1 LRADRIVI
9 DRQQVWFKGK
19 LWSIL
24 VKLLFLSNGHGEDVI
39 AAKILQELQQ
49 QCAAAEIVALPI
61 VGKGQAYRDLS
72 IPIWGDVK
80 TMPSGGFNQDGQQLW
95 RDMQGGLLQLTIG
108 QWQAVKRWA
117 KAGGKILAV
126 GDIVPLL
133 MARYSG
139 AAYGFVGTAKS
150 EYYLVDSNQ
159 QPLGHRQKSLEAR
172 SGSIYFPWERW
183 LMRYPNC
190 QGVFPRDRITTEKLN
205 KLQISAWDLG
215 NPMMDGLQ
223 DGRQIGGLV
232 DSNLDLRVTILPGSR
247 PPEAY
252 RNWQILVAGLENLG
266 EVLPGRVIE
275 AIAGITPSL
284 DVAELQ
290 KSLQAWQFMGFG
302 EWGGTWQ
309 LHDLKLHLAVDQ
321 YAHCLAWGDVA
332 LAMAGTATEQ
342 FVGLGK
348 PALVIPGAGPQFT
361 QLFAERQCDLLG
373 ESVILVNDPQAVG
386 LVVRDLVGAV
396 DKLAGVARNGR
407 LRMGEAG
414 AAARIATKL
423 LELWEV

>member
-1 LRADRIVI
+1 M
-9 DRQQVWFKGK
+9 
-19 LWSIL
+19 
-24 VKLLFLSNGHGEDVI
+24 KLLSLSNGHGEDVI

-49 QCAAAEIVALPI
+49 QCSATEIVALPI

-95 RDMQGGLLQLTIG
+95 RDVQGGLLQLTIG

-117 KAGGKILAV
+117 KVGGKILAV

-139 AAYGFVGTAKS
+139 AAYSFVGTAKS
-150 EYYLVDSNQ
+150 EYYLVDSHQ
-159 QPLGHRQKSLEAR
+159 QPLAHRQKSLEAR

-183 LMRYPNC
+183 LMGSPRC

-205 KLQISAWDLG
+205 QFQIPAWDLG
-215 NPMMDGLQ
+215 NPMMDGVNR
-223 DGRQIGGLV
+223 GREISGFV
-232 DSNLDLRVTILPGSR
+232 DSKLDLQVTLLPGSR

-252 RNWQILVAGLENLG
+252 RNFELLVAGLETMG
-266 EVLPGRVIE
+266 DVLKDRSIE
-275 AIAGITPSL
+275 AIAGITSSL
-284 DVAELQ
+284 DLAELQ
-290 KSLQAWQFMGFG
+290 KSLHDWQFMGFG
-302 EWGGTWQ
+302 QWGGTWH
-309 LHDLKLHLAVDQ
+309 LNNIKLHLAVDQ

-348 PALVIPGAGPQFT
+348 PALVIPGHGPQFT

-373 ESVILVNDPQAVG
+373 ESVILVDHPKSVG
-386 LVVRDLVGAV
+386 LVIKDLMEDVN
-396 DKLAGVARNGR
+396 KLAGIASNGR

-414 AAARIATKL
+414 AAKRIAAKL
-423 LELWEV
+423 GEMWE

>member
-1 LRADRIVI
+1 
-9 DRQQVWFKGK
+9 
-19 LWSIL
+19 
-24 VKLLFLSNGHGEDVI
+24 VKLLSLSNGHGEDVI

-95 RDMQGGLLQLTIG
+95 RDVQGGLLQLTIG

-150 EYYLVDSNQ
+150 EYYLVDSHQ
-159 QPLGHRQKSLEAR
+159 QPLVHRQKSLEAR

-183 LMRYPNC
+183 LMRHPNC
-190 QGVFPRDRITTEKLN
+190 QGVFPRDRITSEKLN
-205 KLQISAWDLG
+205 KFQIPAWDLG

-223 DGRQIGGLV
+223 KGREV
-232 DSNLDLRVTILPGSR
+232 SELDLRVTLLPGSR

-252 RNWQILVAGLENLG
+252 RNFGVLVAGLKNIG
-266 EVLPGRVIE
+266 DVLSDRAIE

-284 DVAELQ
+284 DLAELQ
-290 KSLQAWQFMGFG
+290 KSLQDWQFMGFG
-302 EWGGTWQ
+302 QWGGTWQ
-309 LHDLKLHLAVDQ
+309 RKNIKLHLAVDQ
-321 YAHCLAWGDVA
+321 YVHCLAWGDLA

-361 QLFAERQCDLLG
+361 RLFAERQSDLLG
-373 ESVILVNDPQAVG
+373 ESVILVDDLKSVG
-386 LVVRDLVGAV
+386 LVIRDLVGDV
-396 DKLAGVARNGR
+396 NKLAGIASNGR

-414 AAARIATKL
+414 AAARIANKL
-423 LELWEV
+423 VELWQV

>member
-1 LRADRIVI
+1 V
-9 DRQQVWFKGK
+9 K
-19 LWSIL
+19 IL
-24 VKLLFLSNGHGEDVI
+24 SLSNGHGEDVI

-49 QCAAAEIVALPI
+49 QCSAVEVVALPI
-61 VGKGQAYRDLS
+61 VGKGQAYQNLS

-95 RDMQGGLLQLTIG
+95 RDVQGGLLQLTIA
-108 QWQAVKRWA
+108 QWQTVKRWA
-117 KAGGKILAV
+117 AIDGKILAV

-139 AAYGFVGTAKS
+139 AAYSFVGTAKS

-159 QPLGHRQKSLEAR
+159 QPLSHRQKSLEAR

-190 QGVFPRDRITTEKLN
+190 QGVFPRDRITAQKLN
-205 KLQISAWDLG
+205 QFQIPAWDLG

-223 DGRQIGGLV
+223 KGRKINGLL
-232 DSNLDLRVTILPGSR
+232 DSELDLRVTLLPGSR

-252 RNWQILVAGLENLG
+252 RNWQMLIAGLENLG
-266 EVLPGRVIE
+266 EVLNDRVIE

-284 DVAELQ
+284 DLAELQ
-290 KSLQAWQFMGFG
+290 KSLQAWKFVGFG

-309 LHDLKLHLAVDQ
+309 LNNLKLHLAIDQ
-321 YAHCLAWGDVA
+321 YTHCLAWGDLA

-348 PALVIPGAGPQFT
+348 PALVIPGEGPQFT
-361 QLFAERQCDLLG
+361 RLFADRQCDLLG
-373 ESVILVNDPQAVG
+373 ESVILVNDPQSVG
-386 LVVRDLVGAV
+386 GAV
-396 DKLAGVARNGR
+396 SNLLGNIDKLANIAGNGR

-423 LELWEV
+423 VELWK

>member
-1 LRADRIVI
+1 
-9 DRQQVWFKGK
+9 
-19 LWSIL
+19 
-24 VKLLFLSNGHGEDVI
+24 VKLLSLSNGHGEDAI

-49 QCAAAEIVALPI
+49 QRAAAEIVALPI

-95 RDMQGGLLQLTIG
+95 RDVQGGLLQLTIG
-108 QWQAVKRWA
+108 QWQAVNRWA

-150 EYYLVDSNQ
+150 EYYLVDSHKR
-159 QPLGHRQKSLEAR
+159 PLPHRQKSLEAR

-183 LMRYPNC
+183 LMRHPNC
-190 QGVFPRDRITTEKLN
+190 QGVFPRDQITAEKLN
-205 KLQISAWDLG
+205 KFQIPAWDLG
-215 NPMMDGLQ
+215 NPMMDGLHR
-223 DGRQIGGLV
+223 GREVSGLV
-232 DSNLDLRVTILPGSR
+232 DSELDLRVTLLPGSR

-252 RNWQILVAGLENLG
+252 QNFGLLVAGLEKLG
-266 EVLPGRVIE
+266 DVMSDRVIE

-284 DVAELQ
+284 DLAELQ
-290 KSLQAWQFMGFG
+290 KSLPDWQFMGFG

-309 LHDLKLHLAVDQ
+309 RHNIKLHLAVDR
-321 YAHCLAWGDVA
+321 YVHCLAWGDLA

-348 PALVIPGAGPQFT
+348 PAVVIPGAGPQFT
-361 QLFAERQCDLLG
+361 RLFAERQCDLLG
-373 ESVILVNDPQAVG
+373 ESVILVNDPKSVG
-386 LVVRDLVGAV
+386 LAIGDLARNVN
-396 DKLAGVARNGR
+396 KLAAIATNGY
-407 LRMGEAG
+407 LRMGAAG
-414 AAARIATKL
+414 SAARIATKL
-423 LELWEV
+423 VELWGEST

>member
-1 LRADRIVI
+1 M
-9 DRQQVWFKGK
+9 
-19 LWSIL
+19 
-24 VKLLFLSNGHGEDVI
+24 KLLSLSNGHGEDVI

-49 QCAAAEIVALPI
+49 QCAAELVALPI

-80 TMPSGGFNQDGQQLW
+80 TMPSGGFNQNGQQLW
-95 RDMQGGLLQLTIG
+95 RDLQGGLLQLTIG
-108 QWQAVKRWA
+108 QWRAVKSWA
-117 KAGGKILAV
+117 KTGGKILAV

-139 AAYGFVGTAKS
+139 APYGFVGTAKS

-159 QPLGHRQKSLEAR
+159 QPLAHRQKSLESR

-183 LMRYPNC
+183 LMQHPNC
-190 QGVFPRDRITTEKLN
+190 QGVFPRDQITAEKLN
-205 KLQISAWDLG
+205 EFQIPAWDLG

-223 DGRQIGGLV
+223 GGREVGGLV
-232 DSNLDLRVTILPGSR
+232 DNELDLRVTLLPGSR

-252 RNWQILVAGLENLG
+252 RNWQMLVAGLENLG
-266 EVLPGRVIE
+266 EALAGRSIE
-275 AIAGITPSL
+275 AIAGITASL

-290 KSLQAWQFMGFG
+290 KSLQAWQFLGFG

-309 LHDLKLHLAVDQ
+309 LNNLKLHLAVDQ
-321 YAHCLAWGDVA
+321 YVHCLAWGDMA

-348 PALVIPGAGPQFT
+348 PALVIPGEGPQFT
-361 QLFAERQCDLLG
+361 RLFAERQCDLLG
-373 ESVILVNDPQAVG
+373 ESIILVDSPKSVG
-386 LVVRDLVGAV
+386 LVVKNLMGDVA
-396 DKLAGVARNGR
+396 KLASIVQNGR

-414 AAARIATKL
+414 AATRIATKL
-423 LELWEV
+423 AELWEFNVNC

>member
-1 LRADRIVI
+1 
-9 DRQQVWFKGK
+9 
-19 LWSIL
+19 
-24 VKLLFLSNGHGEDVI
+24 VKLLSLSNGHGEDVI
-39 AAKILQELQQ
+39 AAKILQELQR

-61 VGKGQAYRDLS
+61 VGKGQAYQDLS

-95 RDMQGGLLQLTIG
+95 RDVQGGLLQLTIG
-108 QWQAVKRWA
+108 QWHAVKRWA

-139 AAYGFVGTAKS
+139 AGYGFVGTAKS

-159 QPLGHRQKSLEAR
+159 QPLAHRQKSLEAR

-183 LMRYPNC
+183 LMRHPNC
-190 QGVFPRDRITTEKLN
+190 QGVFPRDRITSEKLN
-205 KLQISAWDLG
+205 KFQIPAWDLG

-223 DGRQIGGLV
+223 RGREVNGLV
-232 DSNLDLRVTILPGSR
+232 NSGLDLRVVLLPGSR

-252 RNWQILVAGLENLG
+252 RNFGVLVAGLKNMG
-266 EVLPGRVIE
+266 DVLSDRAIE

-284 DVAELQ
+284 DLAELQ
-290 KSLQAWQFMGFG
+290 KSLQDWQFMGFG
-302 EWGGTWQ
+302 QWGGTWQ
-309 LHDLKLHLAVDQ
+309 RKNIKLHLAVDQ
-321 YAHCLAWGDVA
+321 YVHCLAWGDLA

-361 QLFAERQCDLLG
+361 RLFAECQSDLLG
-373 ESVILVNDPQAVG
+373 ESVILVDDLKSVG
-386 LVVRDLVGAV
+386 LVIRDLVGDV
-396 DKLAGVARNGR
+396 TKLAGIASNGQ

-423 LELWEV
+423 VELWEV

>member
-1 LRADRIVI
+1 
-9 DRQQVWFKGK
+9 
-19 LWSIL
+19 
-24 VKLLFLSNGHGEDVI
+24 VKLLSLSNGHGEDVI

-49 QCAAAEIVALPI
+49 QCATAEIVALPI
-61 VGKGQAYRDLS
+61 VGQGQAYRNVA
-72 IPIWGDVK
+72 IPIWGEVK

-95 RDMQGGLLQLTIG
+95 RDVQGGFLQLSID

-117 KAGGKILAV
+117 AVGGKILAV
-126 GDIVPLL
+126 GDIVPIL

-139 AAYGFVGTAKS
+139 AAYSFVGTAKS

-159 QPLGHRQKSLEAR
+159 QPLLHRQKSLETR

-183 LMRYPNC
+183 LMRHPNC
-190 QGVFPRDRITTEKLN
+190 RGVFPRDRITTEKLN

-223 DGRQIGGLV
+223 QGREVSGLL
-232 DSNLDLRVTILPGSR
+232 DTELDLRVTLLPGSR

-252 RNWQILVAGLENLG
+252 RNWQMLVAGLENLG
-266 EVLPGRVIE
+266 KVLNSRRIE
-275 AIAGITPSL
+275 AIAGITLSL
-284 DVAELQ
+284 DLAELQ
-290 KSLQAWQFMGFG
+290 KNLQTWQFWGFG
-302 EWGGTWQ
+302 EWGSTWQ
-309 LHDLKLHLAVDQ
+309 LNNIKLHLAVDQ
-321 YAHCLAWGDVA
+321 YSHCLAWGDVG

-348 PALVIPGAGPQFT
+348 PALVLPGKGPQFT

-373 ESVILVNDPQAVG
+373 ESVIFVPDPASIG
-386 LVVRDLVGAV
+386 VVVSSLLGDTH
-396 DKLAGVARNGR
+396 KLSSIAANGR

-414 AAARIATKL
+414 AAARIAGKL
-423 LELWEV
+423 IELWEL

>member
-1 LRADRIVI
+1 M
-9 DRQQVWFKGK
+9 
-19 LWSIL
+19 S
-24 VKLLFLSNGHGEDVI
+24 VKLLSLSNGHGEDVI
-39 AAKILQELQQ
+39 AAKILQKLQE
-49 QCAAAEIVALPI
+49 QCTTTEIVALPI

-80 TMPSGGFNQDGQQLW
+80 TLPSGGFNQDGQQLW
-95 RDMQGGLLQLTIG
+95 RDVQGGLLQLTIG

-117 KAGGKILAV
+117 QTGGKILAV

-159 QPLGHRQKSLEAR
+159 QPLAHRQKSLEAR

-183 LMRYPNC
+183 LMRHPNC
-190 QGVFPRDRITTEKLN
+190 QGVFPRDRITAEKLN
-205 KLQISAWDLG
+205 KLQIPAWDLG

-223 DGRQIGGLV
+223 GGRKVSGLV
-232 DSNLDLRVTILPGSR
+232 DSELDLRVTILPGSR

-252 RNWQILVAGLENLG
+252 RNWQMLVAGLESLG
-266 EVLPGRVIE
+266 EALPGRHIE

-284 DVAELQ
+284 DLAELP

-309 LHDLKLHLAVDQ
+309 IHDLKLHLAVDQ
-321 YAHCLAWGDVA
+321 YAHCLAWGDLA

-361 QLFAERQCDLLG
+361 RLFAERQRDLLG
-373 ESVILVNDPQAVG
+373 ESVVLVDAPQSVG
-386 LVVRDLVGAV
+386 FVVRNLLGNT
-396 DKLAGVARNGR
+396 DKLAGIASNGQ

-414 AAARIATKL
+414 AAARIASKL
-423 LELWEV
+423 LELWL

>member
-1 LRADRIVI
+1 
-9 DRQQVWFKGK
+9 
-19 LWSIL
+19 
-24 VKLLFLSNGHGEDVI
+24 VKLLSLSNGHGEDVI

-49 QCAAAEIVALPI
+49 QCPVAEIVALPI

-95 RDMQGGLLQLTIG
+95 RDVQGGLLQLTIG

-139 AAYGFVGTAKS
+139 AAYSFVGTAKS
-150 EYYLVDSNQ
+150 EYYLVDSHQ
-159 QPLGHRQKSLEAR
+159 QPLPHRQNSLEAR

-183 LMRYPNC
+183 LMRHPNC
-190 QGVFPRDRITTEKLN
+190 QSVFPRDRITAEKLN
-205 KLQISAWDLG
+205 QFQIPAWDLG
-215 NPMMDGLQ
+215 NPMMDGLHR
-223 DGRQIGGLV
+223 GREVSGLL
-232 DSNLDLRVTILPGSR
+232 DSELDLRVTLLPGSR

-252 RNWQILVAGLENLG
+252 RNFGMLAAGLETIG
-266 EVLPGRVIE
+266 DAWSDRSIK
-275 AIAGITPSL
+275 AIAGITTSL
-284 DVAELQ
+284 DLAELQ
-290 KSLQAWQFMGFG
+290 KSLHDWQFLGFG

-309 LHDLKLHLAVDQ
+309 RHNIKLHLAVGQ

-348 PALVIPGAGPQFT
+348 PALVIPGDGPQFT

-373 ESVILVNDPQAVG
+373 ESVILVNDPKSVS
-386 LVVRDLVGAV
+386 LVIKNLMEDVN
-396 DKLAGVARNGR
+396 KLASITSNGR

-414 AAARIATKL
+414 AAKKIAAKL
-423 LELWEV
+423 LGDFHE

>member
-1 LRADRIVI
+1 
-9 DRQQVWFKGK
+9 
-19 LWSIL
+19 
-24 VKLLFLSNGHGEDVI
+24 VKLLSLSNGHGEDVI

-49 QCAAAEIVALPI
+49 QCPTVEIVALPI

-95 RDMQGGLLQLTIG
+95 RDVQGGLLQLTIG

-117 KAGGKILAV
+117 TAGGKILAV

-139 AAYGFVGTAKS
+139 AAYSFVGTAKS

-159 QPLGHRQKSLEAR
+159 QPLTHRQKSLEAR

-183 LMRYPNC
+183 LMRHPNC
-190 QGVFPRDRITTEKLN
+190 QGVFPRDRITSEKLN
-205 KLQISAWDLG
+205 KFQIPAWDLG

-223 DGRQIGGLV
+223 RGREVSGLV
-232 DSNLDLRVTILPGSR
+232 DSQLDLRVTLLPGSR

-252 RNWQILVAGLENLG
+252 RNFGLLVAGLKNLG
-266 EVLPGRVIE
+266 DVVSDRSIE

-284 DVAELQ
+284 DLAELQ
-290 KSLQAWQFMGFG
+290 KSLQDWQFMGFG

-309 LHDLKLHLAVDQ
+309 RHNIQLYLAVDQ
-321 YAHCLAWGDVA
+321 YTHCLAWGDLA

-348 PALVIPGAGPQFT
+348 PVLVIPGEGPQFT

-373 ESVILVNDPQAVG
+373 QSVILVNDPG
-386 LVVRDLVGAV
+386 SMGSVVKNLLGDAN
-396 DKLAGVARNGR
+396 KLFNIASNGQ
-407 LRMGEAG
+407 LRMGESG
-414 AAARIATKL
+414 AAARIAAKL
-423 LELWEV
+423 IEFMVV

>member
-1 LRADRIVI
+1 V
-9 DRQQVWFKGK
+9 K
-19 LWSIL
+19 IL
-24 VKLLFLSNGHGEDVI
+24 SLSNGHGEDVI

-49 QCAAAEIVALPI
+49 QSLAVEIVALPI
-61 VGKGQAYRDLS
+61 VGKGQAYQNLS

-95 RDMQGGLLQLTIG
+95 RDVQGGLLQLTIA
-108 QWQAVKRWA
+108 QWQTIKRWA
-117 KAGGKILAV
+117 AIDGKILAV

-139 AAYGFVGTAKS
+139 AAYSFVGTAKS
-150 EYYLVDSNQ
+150 EYYLVDNNQ
-159 QPLGHRQKSLEAR
+159 QPLPHRQKSLEAR

-183 LMRYPNC
+183 LMRHPNC
-190 QGVFPRDRITTEKLN
+190 QGVFPRDQITTKKLN
-205 KLQISAWDLG
+205 QFQIPAWDLG

-223 DGRQIGGLV
+223 RGREVSGLL
-232 DSNLDLRVTILPGSR
+232 DRELDLRVTLLPGSR

-284 DVAELQ
+284 DLAELQ
-290 KSLQAWQFMGFG
+290 KSLQVWKFIGFG

-309 LHDLKLHLAVDQ
+309 LNNLRLHLAVDQ
-321 YAHCLAWGDVA
+321 YAHCLAWGDLA

-361 QLFAERQCDLLG
+361 RLFADRQCDLLG
-373 ESVILVNDPQAVG
+373 ESVILVDDPQAVG
-386 LVVRDLVGAV
+386 GVVSNLLGNI
-396 DKLAGVARNGR
+396 DKLANIARNGQ

-423 LELWEV
+423 VELWKI

>member
-1 LRADRIVI
+1 
-9 DRQQVWFKGK
+9 
-19 LWSIL
+19 
-24 VKLLFLSNGHGEDVI
+24 VKLLSLSNGHGEDVI

-95 RDMQGGLLQLTIG
+95 RDVQGGLLQLTIG

-159 QPLGHRQKSLEAR
+159 QPLVHRQKSLEAR

-183 LMRYPNC
+183 LMRQPNC
-190 QGVFPRDRITTEKLN
+190 QGVFPRDRTTAEKLN
-205 KLQISAWDLG
+205 KFQIPAWDLG

-223 DGRQIGGLV
+223 GGRKVGGLV
-232 DSNLDLRVTILPGSR
+232 DSDLDLRVTILPGSR

-252 RNWQILVAGLENLG
+252 RNWQMLVAGLENLG
-266 EVLPGRVIE
+266 EVLTGRSIE

-284 DVAELQ
+284 DLAELQ

-302 EWGGTWQ
+302 EWGGTWH
-309 LHDLKLHLAVDQ
+309 LNNLKLYLAVDQ
-321 YAHCLAWGDVA
+321 YAHCLAWGDLA

-361 QLFAERQCDLLG
+361 KLFAERQCDLLG
-373 ESVILVNDPQAVG
+373 ESVILVNDPQSVG
-386 LVVRDLVGAV
+386 LVVRDLVGDV
-396 DKLAGVARNGR
+396 DKLASIASNGR

-423 LELWEV
+423 LELWGLQT

>member
-1 LRADRIVI
+1 
-9 DRQQVWFKGK
+9 
-19 LWSIL
+19 
-24 VKLLFLSNGHGEDVI
+24 VKLLSLSNGHGEDVI

-49 QCAAAEIVALPI
+49 QCVAAEIVALPI

-72 IPIWGDVK
+72 IPIWGEVK

-95 RDMQGGLLQLTIG
+95 RDVQGGLLQLTIG

-159 QPLGHRQKSLEAR
+159 QPLVHRQKSLESR

-183 LMRYPNC
+183 LMRHPNC
-190 QGVFPRDRITTEKLN
+190 QGVFPRDRITAEKLN
-205 KLQISAWDLG
+205 KFQIPAWDLG

-223 DGRQIGGLV
+223 GGRQVSGLV
-232 DSNLDLRVTILPGSR
+232 DSELDLRVTILPGSR

-252 RNWQILVAGLENLG
+252 RNWQMLVAGLENLG
-266 EVLPGRVIE
+266 EILPGRSIE

-284 DVAELQ
+284 DLAELQ

-302 EWGGTWQ
+302 EWGGTWH
-309 LHDLKLHLAVDQ
+309 LNNLKLYLAVNQ
-321 YAHCLAWGDVA
+321 YAHCLAWGDLA

-348 PALVIPGAGPQFT
+348 PALVIPGTGPQFT
-361 QLFAERQCDLLG
+361 RLFAERQCDLLG
-373 ESVILVNDPQAVG
+373 ESVILVNDPQSVG
-386 LVVRDLVGAV
+386 LVVRNLVGDA
-396 DKLAGVARNGR
+396 DKLSSIASNGR

-423 LELWEV
+423 LELWGLQT

>member
-1 LRADRIVI
+1 
-9 DRQQVWFKGK
+9 
-19 LWSIL
+19 
-24 VKLLFLSNGHGEDVI
+24 VKLLSLSNGHGEDVI
-39 AAKILQELQQ
+39 AAKILQELQR

-95 RDMQGGLLQLTIG
+95 RDVQGGLLQLTIG
-108 QWQAVKRWA
+108 QWHAVKRWA

-139 AAYGFVGTAKS
+139 AGYGFVGTAKS

-159 QPLGHRQKSLEAR
+159 QPLAHRQKSLEAR

-183 LMRYPNC
+183 LMRHPNC
-190 QGVFPRDRITTEKLN
+190 QGVFPRDRITSEKLN
-205 KLQISAWDLG
+205 KFQIPAWDLG

-223 DGRQIGGLV
+223 RGREVSGLV
-232 DSNLDLRVTILPGSR
+232 DSGLDLRVVLLPGSR

-252 RNWQILVAGLENLG
+252 RNFGVLVAGLKNMG
-266 EVLPGRVIE
+266 DVLSDRAIE

-284 DVAELQ
+284 DLAELQ
-290 KSLQAWQFMGFG
+290 KSLQDWQFMGFG
-302 EWGGTWQ
+302 QWGGTWQ
-309 LHDLKLHLAVDQ
+309 CKNIKLHLAVDQ
-321 YAHCLAWGDVA
+321 YVHCLAWGDLA

-361 QLFAERQCDLLG
+361 RLFAERQSDLLG
-373 ESVILVNDPQAVG
+373 ESVILVDDLKSVG
-386 LVVRDLVGAV
+386 LVIRDLVGDV
-396 DKLAGVARNGR
+396 TKLAGIASNGQ

-423 LELWEV
+423 VELWEV

>member
-1 LRADRIVI
+1 
-9 DRQQVWFKGK
+9 
-19 LWSIL
+19 
-24 VKLLFLSNGHGEDVI
+24 VKLLSLSNGHGEDVI
-39 AAKILQELQQ
+39 AAKILQELQR

-61 VGKGQAYRDLS
+61 VGKGQAYQDLS

-95 RDMQGGLLQLTIG
+95 RDVQGGLLQLTIG
-108 QWQAVKRWA
+108 QWHAVKRWA

-139 AAYGFVGTAKS
+139 AGYGFVGTAKS

-159 QPLGHRQKSLEAR
+159 QPLAHRQKSLEAR

-183 LMRYPNC
+183 LMRHPNC
-190 QGVFPRDRITTEKLN
+190 QGVFPRDRITSEKLN
-205 KLQISAWDLG
+205 KFQIPAWDLG

-223 DGRQIGGLV
+223 RGREVNGLV
-232 DSNLDLRVTILPGSR
+232 NSGLDLRVVLLPGSR

-252 RNWQILVAGLENLG
+252 RNFGVLVAGLKNMG
-266 EVLPGRVIE
+266 DVLSDRAIE

-284 DVAELQ
+284 DLAELQ
-290 KSLQAWQFMGFG
+290 KSLQDWQFMGFG
-302 EWGGTWQ
+302 QWGGTWQ
-309 LHDLKLHLAVDQ
+309 RKNIKLHLAVDQ
-321 YAHCLAWGDVA
+321 YVHCLAWGDLA

-361 QLFAERQCDLLG
+361 RLFAERQSDLLG
-373 ESVILVNDPQAVG
+373 ESVILVDDLKSVG
-386 LVVRDLVGAV
+386 LVIRDLVGDV
-396 DKLAGVARNGR
+396 TKLAGIASNGQ

-423 LELWEV
+423 VELWEV

>member
-1 LRADRIVI
+1 MKVL
-9 DRQQVWFKGK
+9 
-19 LWSIL
+19 S
-24 VKLLFLSNGHGEDVI
+24 LSNGHGEDVI

-49 QCAAAEIVALPI
+49 QCAAEAVALPI

-95 RDMQGGLLQLTIG
+95 RDVQGGLLQLTIG
-108 QWQAVKRWA
+108 QWQAVRRWA

-159 QPLGHRQKSLEAR
+159 QPLVYRQNSLEAR

-183 LMRYPNC
+183 LMRNSNC
-190 QGVFPRDRITTEKLN
+190 QGVFPRDRITAEKLN
-205 KLQISAWDLG
+205 KFQIPAWDLG

-223 DGRQIGGLV
+223 YGREVSGLM
-232 DSNLDLRVTILPGSR
+232 DHELNLRVTILPGSR

-252 RNWQILVAGLENLG
+252 RNWQTLVTGLENLG
-266 EVLPGRVIE
+266 EMLPGREIE

-284 DVAELQ
+284 DLAELQ
-290 KSLQAWQFMGFG
+290 KSLQTWQFMGFG

-309 LHDLKLHLAVDQ
+309 HIDLKLHLAVDQ
-321 YAHCLAWGDVA
+321 YAACLAWGDVA

-361 QLFAERQCDLLG
+361 RLFAERQCDLLG
-373 ESVILVNDPQAVG
+373 ESVILIDDPKSVG
-386 LVVRDLVGAV
+386 LVVRDLLGNV
-396 DKLAGVARNGR
+396 DKLASIASNGR

-414 AAARIATKL
+414 AATRIATKL
-423 LELWEV
+423 AELWHL